1 MRIIKNI
8 AKINFFKSNMSLKK
22 LRKKDIFLIYNIF
35 INKIFKKNNK
45 SNKYLNIN
53 EKGKQTKSKKRI

>member
-1 MRIIKNI
+1 
-8 AKINFFKSNMSLKK
+8 MSLKK

-53 EKGKQTKSKKRI
+53 EKGKQNKSKKEYKYILNKFKMI

>member
-1 MRIIKNI
+1 
-8 AKINFFKSNMSLKK
+8 MSLKK